1 MYTVEIS
8 AMLINEETPKCEMGI
23 FGNTE
28 TTKRI
33 MYPYKACPM
42 VFRENRTEIMGR
54 FSVQKL
60 VKKATNGRRK

>member
-1 MYTVEIS
+1 MKKHQNAKWIYIW
-8 AMLINEETPKCEMGI
+8 
-23 FGNTE
+23 NTE

-42 VFRENRTEIMGR
+42 PFRENRTEIMGR
-54 FSVQKL
+54 FSVQKP